1 MTIFYKEIPKEMEC
15 EPMNEVNEDV
25 EENDNDSDNE
35 ESMES
40 DEAEEK
46 EDQDNESEVYLPG
59 KPLKSGEELVVDK
72 TAYRMLHHAQSGAP
86 CLSFD
91 VISDDLGNNREDYPL
106 SMYLVAG
113 TQAAKT
119 HVNNLLVMKMKKLS
133 GIKDDS
139 DDESDDNDDDD
150 DKDDTNTPIMSVAPI
165 KHQGCVN
172 RVRYT
177 KIGET
182 TLAASWSELG
192 RVHIWN
198 LEEQLKVLDN
208 DDLLH
213 AYRKKCEK
221 NDEGVKPLFSFKG
234 HLSEGYG
241 LDWCSTDIGT
251 LASGDCKGNIHIWRL
266 SNSSDSAT
274 WHVDQRP
281 YNSHAPHSVED
292 IQWSPNERHVLASC
306 STDKS
311 IKIWDTRAS
320 PQSACMLTTSGTHT
334 ADINVISWNRKES
347 QFLVSGGDDGLIC
360 IWDLR
365 LFGPNGSSP
374 LAVFKQHSAPVTT
387 VEWHPE
393 EATVFA
399 SGGADDQIA
408 QWDLSVEADQSEET
422 ESSELKELPPQ
433 LLFIHQG
440 QTDIKE
446 LHWHPQCPGVLIS
459 TAHSGFNIFRT
470 ISV

>member
-1 MTIFYKEIPKEMEC
+1 MEC
-15 EPMNEVNEDV
+15 ESMQEIDENM
-25 EENDNDSDNE
+25 EENSNDSD
-35 ESMES
+35 
-40 DEAEEK
+40 K
-46 EDQDNESEVYLPG
+46 EDSTENDEVQEKKIYLPG
-59 KPLKSGEELVVDK
+59 KPLRKEEELVVDK

-91 VISDDLGNNREDYPL
+91 IILDNLGNNREDYPL

-119 HVNNLLVMKMKKLS
+119 HINNLLVMKMENLYN
-133 GIKDDS
+133 IKDDS
-139 DDESDDNDDDD
+139 DDESDDELNDEDQN
-150 DKDDTNTPIMSVAPI
+150 KPKMSIAPI

-177 KIGET
+177 RIGKK

-198 LEEQLKVLDN
+198 LDKQLNALDN
-208 DDLLH
+208 DELLRI
-213 AYRKKCEK
+213 YRKKYEK
-221 NDEGVKPLFSFKG
+221 NDENIKPLFSFKG

-241 LDWCSTDIGT
+241 LDWCSTEIGM
-251 LASGDCKGNIHIWRL
+251 LASGDCKGNIHIWNI
-266 SNSSDSAT
+266 SDNDNSPT

-306 STDKS
+306 SVDKS

-320 PQSACMLTTSGTHT
+320 PQSACMLTAFGTHT
-334 ADINVISWNRKES
+334 ADVNVISWNRKET

-360 IWDLR
+360 VWDLR
-365 LFGPNGSSP
+365 QFGSNGSSP
-374 LAVFKQHSAPVTT
+374 LAIFKQHIAPVTT
-387 VEWHPE
+387 VEWHPQ

-408 QWDLSVEADQSEET
+408 QWDLSVEADELEEI
-422 ESSELKELPPQ
+422 EHSELKKLPPQ

-446 LHWHPQCPGVLIS
+446 LHWHPQCSGTIIS

>member
-1 MTIFYKEIPKEMEC
+1 MMTIFYKEIPKEMED
-15 EPMNEVNEDV
+15 EPMDEVSVDMEGSS
-25 EENDNDSDNE
+25 NDSDQE
-35 ESMES
+35 DTMES
-40 DEAEEK
+40 DEAEEN
-46 EDQDNESEVYLPG
+46 EDEETESKVYLPG
-59 KPLKSGEELVVDK
+59 RPLKSGEELVVDK

-91 VISDDLGNNREDYPL
+91 VILDSLGNSRENYPL

-119 HVNNLLVMKMKKLS
+119 HVNNLLVMRMKDLYGMKN
-133 GIKDDS
+133 DS
-139 DDESDDNDDDD
+139 EDESDDDDDNEG
-150 DKDDTNTPIMSVAPI
+150 DTDSPVMSVAPI

-172 RVRYT
+172 RVRYAR
-177 KIGET
+177 IGEAT
-182 TLAASWSELG
+182 IAASWSELG

-198 LEEQLKVLDN
+198 LDEQLKALESEEQLR
-208 DDLLH
+208 
-213 AYRKKCEK
+213 AYRKKYEK
-221 NDEGVKPLFSFKG
+221 NDGGIKPLFSFKG

-241 LDWCSTDIGT
+241 LDWCSTEVGT
-251 LASGDCKGNIHIWRL
+251 LATGDCKGNIHIWRL
-266 SNSSDSAT
+266 SNSSDSTT

-306 STDKS
+306 SVDKS

-320 PQSACMLTTSGTHT
+320 PQSACMLTASGTHT

-360 IWDLR
+360 VWDLR
-365 LFGPNGSSP
+365 QFSPNGSSP
-374 LAVFKQHSAPVTT
+374 LAVFKQHTAPVTT

-408 QWDLSVEADQSEET
+408 QWDLSVEADQSEEV

-446 LHWHPQCPGVLIS
+446 LHWHPQCPGVIIS
-459 TAHSGFNIFRT
+459 TAHSGFNVFRT
-470 ISV
+470 VSV